1 MISKKSNKGYTL
13 VELIIAIQ
21 LFFII
26 LSFAYTIY
34 LFGYKFL
41 FNWEEK
47 NTLITDE
54 LQIKRVLLNEL
65 SKSKGINIISMNTI
79 EYINPNYSLN
89 KIEYL
94 QNNIFL
100 NQRRLNHAKVKI
112 ISFQFNILHKMNDK
126 LDLILLSQ
134 LDMNHDNHLQ
144 VAEFNQ
150 ADALQIEFELRSKRF
165 SRKNR
170 LLISLIK

>member
-1 MISKKSNKGYTL
+1 MISRKSNKGYTL

-47 NTLITDE
+47 NTLISDE

-65 SKSKGINIISMNTI
+65 SKAKGINMISINTI
-79 EYINPNYSLN
+79 EYINPNYSTN
-89 KIEYL
+89 KIEYHENKL
-94 QNNIFL
+94 FL
-100 NQRRLNHAKVKI
+100 NQRRLNHIKI
-112 ISFQFNILHKMNDK
+112 NVISFQFNILHKINDK
-126 LDLILLSQ
+126 LDLIPLSQ

-144 VAEFNQ
+144 PDEFNQ
-150 ADALQIEFELRSKRF
+150 VDALQIEFELRSKRF